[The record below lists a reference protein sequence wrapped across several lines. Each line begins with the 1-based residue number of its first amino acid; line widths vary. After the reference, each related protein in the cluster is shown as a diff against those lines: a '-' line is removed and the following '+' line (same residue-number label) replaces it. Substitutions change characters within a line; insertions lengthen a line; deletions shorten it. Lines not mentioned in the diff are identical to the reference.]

1 MPPGRLVTLAV
12 LTEGALAATAWAAAH
27 LLGVR
32 IVWGDHPMRDIANG
46 AAAAVVLGAINY
58 TILTRAP
65 SSWIVDGVRAVYHE
79 VLVPVFG
86 RLNPIGIVVI
96 GIAAGLGEE
105 WLFRGVLQ
113 PLVGLPV
120 ASVLFG
126 LAHMGGRSM
135 LAFAI
140 WAAAMGVAL
149 GGLANATGGLIAP
162 IVAHGLYDMF
172 ALAQLRRSA
181 SEQRRMAQ

>member
-1 MPPGRLVTLAV
+1 MPRGRLIALAV
-12 LTEGALAATAWAAAH
+12 VTEGALAVAAWAAAWMFN
-27 LLGVR
+27 LTMM
-32 IVWGDHPMRDIANG
+32 WGKPSRDLAIG
-46 AAAAVVLGAINY
+46 TVAAVVLAAVNY

-65 SSWIVDGVRAVYHE
+65 SGWIVDGMRAVYHE

-86 RLNPIGIVVI
+86 TLDLPGIVII

-113 PLVGLPV
+113 PLVGLLV

-126 LAHMGGRSM
+126 LAHMGGRHM

-140 WAAAMGVAL
+140 WASVMGAAL
-149 GGLANATGGLIAP
+149 GGLAIVTGGLIAP
-162 IVAHGLYDMF
+162 MVAHGLYDML
-172 ALAQLRRSA
+172 ALAHLRRSA
-181 SEQRRMAQ
+181 HEQRGIAH